1 MAPWYSFVAR
11 FFTGAGI
18 GGEYAAINSAAG
30 GVRDRRGVRAGGP
43 GGPPE
48 RPVSRSRASA
58 IFRLASLLG
67 ESYGIAS
74 GKAKARVLEEIA
86 LPLTA
91 DDDAAPDES
100 DKRRQ

>member
-1 MAPWYSFVAR
+1 LAPWYSFVAR

-18 GGEYAAINSAAG
+18 GGEYAAINSAA
-30 GVRDRRGVRAGGP
+30 AGGP